1 MNQDYDLFYYGL
13 KGLTNAEASSEISN
27 KITALAKK
35 RQEVNRATIMEE
47 QLKQLLNKIGE
58 LEQKEMF
65 RLKEKVRRR

>member
-35 RQEVNRATIMEE
+35 
-47 QLKQLLNKIGE
+47 QLLNKIGE